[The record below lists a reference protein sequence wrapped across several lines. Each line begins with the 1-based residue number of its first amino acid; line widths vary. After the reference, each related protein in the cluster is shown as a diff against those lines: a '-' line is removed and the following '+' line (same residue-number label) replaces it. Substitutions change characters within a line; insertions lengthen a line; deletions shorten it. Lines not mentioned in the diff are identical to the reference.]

1 MLSHGSMSSQNPDTS
16 APMTP
21 PPLDAVTSAISEPI
35 DHETRATDDDHEALR
50 LWLRMLTCTNIVES
64 RLRNALRAHF
74 DSTLPRFD
82 LMAQLERNPDGLK
95 MKDLSQR
102 LMVTGGNVTGLTD
115 KLVDEGLV
123 ERRDDPRDRRAYSV
137 HLTDEGK
144 RMFTKMANEHEGW
157 VIGLFSGLEHDEKI
171 QFLAL
176 LNKLKRHLT
185 LTGESAP

>member
-1 MLSHGSMSSQNPDTS
+1 
-16 APMTP
+16 MTP
-21 PPLDAVTSAISEPI
+21 PLPETETHDLQEPI
-35 DHETRATDDDHEALR
+35 DHETRATDQDHEALR

-64 RLRNALRAHF
+64 RLRNALRTHF

-95 MKDLSQR
+95 MKELSQR

-137 HLTDEGK
+137 HLTAQGK
-144 RMFTKMANEHEGW
+144 QLFSKMADEHEGW

-171 QFLAL
+171 QFLGL
-176 LNKLKRHLT
+176 LNKLKRHLN

>member
-1 MLSHGSMSSQNPDTS
+1 MGK
-16 APMTP
+16 PMTP
-21 PPLDAVTSAISEPI
+21 LPLEAETATVLEPI
-35 DHETRATDDDHEALR
+35 DHETRATVDDHEALR

-64 RLRNALRAHF
+64 RLRNALRTRF

-82 LMAQLERNPDGLK
+82 LMAQLDRNPDGLK

-137 HLTDEGK
+137 HLTAAGK
-144 RMFTKMANEHEGW
+144 QMFSRMANEHEGW
-157 VIGLFSGLEHDEKI
+157 VIGLFSGLDHDEKI
-171 QFLAL
+171 RFLGL